1 MARLLHVISSPRGEE
16 SESNRIAAVFLE
28 AYLPGAPDVEVDT
41 LDLWDG
47 SLPGYYGRGV
57 EAKMN
62 ALAGR
67 DPVGAA
73 AKAWADVQRVFS
85 RVAAADEYLFTVP
98 MWNHGVPWILKHF
111 IDTVSQRDMLF
122 DLDPETGYT
131 GRLTG
136 RRAMVVFTS
145 GVWAPNLGPEFGTDF
160 HSTYFLDWLRFGGI
174 TDVDVARFQPTLMG
188 AHLDANRRAAEQQA
202 RDAAARWVAARRIA
216 A

>member
-1 MARLLHVISSPRGEE
+1 MTRLLQIISSPRGED
-16 SESNRIAAVFLE
+16 SESNHIAATFLE
-28 AYLPGAPDVEVDT
+28 AYLPGAPGVEVDS

-73 AKAWADVQRVFS
+73 AEAWAEVQRVFA
-85 RVAAADEYLFTVP
+85 RFAAADEYLVTVP
-98 MWNHGVPWILKHF
+98 MWNHGVPWVLKHF
-111 IDTVSQRDMLF
+111 IDTVSQRGMLF

-131 GRLTG
+131 GRLSG

-145 GVWAPNLGPEFGTDF
+145 GVWAPNRGPQFGTDF

-174 TDVDVARFQPTLMG
+174 TDVEVARFQPSLMG
-188 AHLDANRRAAEQQA
+188 GDMDANRRAAEQQA
-202 RDAAARWVAARRIA
+202 RAAAARWVSARVAA
-216 A
+216 

>member
-1 MARLLHVISSPRGEE
+1 MTRLLHVISSPRGEE
-16 SESNRIAAVFLE
+16 SESNRIAGVFLE
-28 AYLPGAPDVEVDT
+28 SYLPGARDVEVDT

-62 ALAGR
+62 ALAGK

-73 AKAWADVQRVFS
+73 ATAWADVKRVFA
-85 RVAAADEYLFTVP
+85 RFAAADEYLFTVP

-111 IDTVSQRDMLF
+111 IDTVSQRGMLF

-131 GRLTG
+131 GRMGG

-145 GVWAPNLGPEFGTDF
+145 GVWAPDVGPEFGTDF
-160 HSTYFLDWLRFGGI
+160 HSNYFLDWLRLGGI
-174 TDVDVARFQPTLMG
+174 TDVNVARYQPNLMS
-188 AHLDANRRAAEQQA
+188 ADVDANRRAAEQQA
-202 RDAAARWVAARRIA
+202 RDAATRWLPARRIA